1 MLPFALSRRSP
12 IASRRSLGECSL
24 DYANPN
30 GSQPKKDKPKPVA
43 AAKGATDTREGRGRG
58 RGRGAAR
65 GGRPAREKKKTV
77 EELDAEMDDY
87 FPAGD
92 GVDTMVTN
100 GNAAAT
106 GVDDT
111 NMVDEML

>member
-1 MLPFALSRRSP
+1 VARPQP
-12 IASRRSLGECSL
+12 SLADRVTYVFHTRLLGKTDRKC
-24 DYANPN
+24 
-30 GSQPKKDKPKPVA
+30 SQPKKAQPKPVA
-43 AAKGATDTREGRGRG
+43 ATKGATDARPARGRG

-65 GGRPAREKKKTV
+65 GERPAREKKKTV

-87 FPAGD
+87 FPAGE
-92 GVDTMVTN
+92 GNDTMVTN

-106 GVDDT
+106 GGDDT